1 MTKEA
6 FEEYVD
12 SPLKHIED
20 DYIDLLSKEVHERE
34 GGHPLKNH
42 RGPECCD
49 AMYNQMRADDTVM
62 SNPPN
67 GKDE

>member
-12 SPLKHIED
+12 SQLKHVED

-34 GGHPLKNH
+34 GGHPSKSH
-42 RGPECCD
+42 SMPECCD
-49 AMYNQMRADDTVM
+49 AMFNQMRADDTVM

-67 GKDE
+67 GKDA

>member
-6 FEEYVD
+6 FEEYDD
-12 SPLKHIED
+12 SPLKHVED

-34 GGHPLKNH
+34 GGYPSKSHSMPK
-42 RGPECCD
+42 CCD
-49 AMYNQMRADDTVM
+49 AMFNQMRADDTVM